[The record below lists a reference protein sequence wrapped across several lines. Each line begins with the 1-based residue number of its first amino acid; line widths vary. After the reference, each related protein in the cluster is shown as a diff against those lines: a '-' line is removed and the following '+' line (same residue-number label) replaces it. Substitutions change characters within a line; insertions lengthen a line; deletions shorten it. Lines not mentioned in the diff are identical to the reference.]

1 MNENLKNYVCHHP
14 FTYVDVHPNAQWLC
28 CADWAP
34 VNIRGNYSPYNH
46 DNKEKSIL
54 TNWHSDLANDVRSA
68 VSDGSYSKCNHTVCP
83 SLNELKNTQHNY
95 TDETIQLHG
104 MTFVRKDKIK
114 DYFGIEDENDVNN
127 FKKPPTSIMMA
138 FDRSCNLK
146 CPSCRTDLLP
156 NPEKDSDEYN
166 ILQNIMYDIETN
178 LGSGLEKM
186 LITGSGDPVYSKIYR
201 DFLINFDKAKYPKL
215 HSIHLI
221 TNGVLLDE
229 KMWNSFKAKSLIHV
243 MEISLDAGNK
253 ETYENTVRLNG
264 DWDKLLSNIEYL
276 LKQKDVAHFYFS
288 MVVSE
293 YNYKEMEQMYNL
305 IMDMVKNVG
314 VDKYQ
319 KVNLMYR
326 QILFTNAKYT
336 IQDINN
342 ISVFDKSHP
351 KFEDFKKEL
360 MKVHHR
366 PNVTHNFSHLLSK

>member
-1 MNENLKNYVCHHP
+1 MNENLKNYVCRHP
-14 FTYVDVHPNAQWLC
+14 FTYVDVHFKAQWLC

-34 VNIRGNYSPYNH
+34 VNIRGNKNH
-46 DNKEKSIL
+46 PDNTEKSIL
-54 TNWHSDLANDVRSA
+54 TNWHSDLANGVRKA

-95 TDETIQLHG
+95 TDETIYLHG

-127 FKKPPTSIMMA
+127 FKNPPKSLMMG
-138 FDRSCNLK
+138 FDTSCNLK

-156 NPEKDSDEYN
+156 NPEEDSDNYN
-166 ILQNIMYDIETN
+166 IMQNIMRDIKTN

-215 HSIHLI
+215 HTIHLI

-229 KMWNSFKAKSLIHV
+229 KMWNSFKANPIIRVL
-243 MEISLDAGNK
+243 EISLDAGNK
-253 ETYENTVRLNG
+253 ETYENIVRLNG

-276 LKQKDVAHFYFS
+276 LTQKHIFEFYFS

-293 YNYKEMEQMYNL
+293 YNYKQMEQMYNL
-305 IMDMVKNVG
+305 IMDMVKNIG
-314 VDKYQ
+314 MGKNQ
-319 KVNLMYR
+319 KVTLMYR
-326 QILFTNAKYT
+326 QILFTKAKYT

-351 KFEDFKKEL
+351 KFEDFKQEL
-360 MKVHHR
+360 MKVHNK
-366 PNVTHNFSHLLSK
+366 PNVTHNFSHLLSE

>member
-14 FTYVDVHPNAQWLC
+14 FTYVDVQFKTQWLC

-34 VNIRGNYSPYNH
+34 VNIRGHYNH
-46 DNKEKSIL
+46 PDETEKSIL

-68 VSDGSYSKCNHTVCP
+68 VLDGSYSKCNHTVCP
-83 SLNELKNTQHNY
+83 SLTELKNTQHNY

-104 MTFVRKDKIK
+104 MTFIRKDKVK
-114 DYFGIEDENDVNN
+114 DYFDIEDENDVSN
-127 FKKPPTSIMMA
+127 FKKPPKNLMMG

-146 CPSCRTDLLP
+146 CPSCRTDVIP
-156 NPEKDSDEYN
+156 NPETDSNEYN

-178 LGSGLEKM
+178 LGSGLQKM

-201 DFLINFDKAKYPKL
+201 DFLINFDKDKYPKL
-215 HSIHLI
+215 HTIHLI

-229 KMWNSFKAKSLIHV
+229 KMWKSFKANPVIRVL
-243 MEISLDAGNK
+243 EISLDAGNK

-276 LKQKDVAHFYFS
+276 LKQKTIYVFYFS

-293 YNYKEMEQMYNL
+293 YNYKEMEQMHNL
-305 IMDMVKNVG
+305 IMDMVKNIG
-314 VDKYQ
+314 VNEHQ
-319 KVNLMYR
+319 KVTIMYR
-326 QILFTNAKYT
+326 QILFTRAKYT

-360 MKVHHR
+360 MKVHNK
-366 PNVTHNFSHLLSK
+366 PNVTHNFSHLLSE

>member
-1 MNENLKNYVCHHP
+1 MDC
-14 FTYVDVHPNAQWLC
+14 
-28 CADWAP
+28 
-34 VNIRGNYSPYNH
+34 
-46 DNKEKSIL
+46 
-54 TNWHSDLANDVRSA
+54 
-68 VSDGSYSKCNHTVCP
+68 SYSKCNHNVCP
-83 SLNELKNTQHNY
+83 SLNELKNTTHNY
-95 TDETIQLHG
+95 TDGTIQLHD
-104 MTFVRKDKIK
+104 MTFVRKDKVK
-114 DYFGIEDENDVNN
+114 DYFGIENENDLEN
-127 FKKPPTSIMMA
+127 FKKSPKTIMMG

-146 CPSCRTDLLP
+146 CPSCRP
-156 NPEKDSDEYN
+156 NVVVNPEADSDEYN
-166 ILQNIMYDIETN
+166 ILQNIMSDIETN

-215 HSIHLI
+215 HTIHLI

-229 KMWNSFKAKSLIHV
+229 KMWNSFKAKSLIRV
-243 MEISLDAGNK
+243 LEISLDAGNK

-276 LKQKDVAHFYFS
+276 LKQKDVEHFYFS

-314 VDKYQ
+314 MDKYQ

-342 ISVFDKSHP
+342 ISVFDKSHT
-351 KFEDFKKEL
+351 KFEDFKNEL
-360 MKVHHR
+360 MKVHTK
-366 PNVTHNFSHLLSK
+366 PNVTHNFSHLLSE

>member
-1 MNENLKNYVCHHP
+1 MNENLKNYVCYHP
-14 FTYVDVHPNAQWLC
+14 FTYVDVHFNAQWLC

-34 VNIRGNYSPYNH
+34 VNIRGHYNH
-46 DNKEKSIL
+46 PDETEKSIL
-54 TNWHSDLANDVRSA
+54 TNWHSDLANDVRKA
-68 VSDGSYSKCNHTVCP
+68 VSDGSYSKCNHNVCP
-83 SLNELKNTQHNY
+83 SLNELKNTTHNY

-127 FKKPPTSIMMA
+127 FKRPPKSLMMG
-138 FDRSCNLK
+138 FDTSCNLK
-146 CPSCRTDLLP
+146 CPSCRTNVIP

-166 ILQNIMYDIETN
+166 ILQNIMSDIETN

-229 KMWNSFKAKSLIHV
+229 KMWNSFKAKSLIRV
-243 MEISLDAGNK
+243 LEISLDAGNK

-276 LKQKDVAHFYFS
+276 LKQKDVEHFYFS

-360 MKVHHR
+360 MKVHSK
-366 PNVTHNFSHLLSK
+366 PNVTHNFSHLLSE

>member
-1 MNENLKNYVCHHP
+1 MNENLKNYVCYHP
-14 FTYVDVHPNAQWLC
+14 FTYVDVHFNAQWLC

-34 VNIRGNYSPYNH
+34 VNIRGHYNH
-46 DNKEKSIL
+46 PDETEKSIL
-54 TNWHSDLANDVRSA
+54 TNWHSDLANDVRKA
-68 VSDGSYSKCNHTVCP
+68 VSDGSYSKCNHNVCP
-83 SLNELKNTQHNY
+83 SLNELKNTTHNY

-127 FKKPPTSIMMA
+127 FKRPPKSLMMG
-138 FDRSCNLK
+138 FDTSCNLK
-146 CPSCRTDLLP
+146 CPSCRTNVIP

-166 ILQNIMYDIETN
+166 ILQNIMSDIETN

-229 KMWNSFKAKSLIHV
+229 KMWNSFKAKSLIRV
-243 MEISLDAGNK
+243 LEISLDAGNK

-276 LKQKDVAHFYFS
+276 LKQKDVEHFYFS

-314 VDKYQ
+314 MDKYQ

-366 PNVTHNFSHLLSK
+366 PNVTHNFSHLLSE

>member
-1 MNENLKNYVCHHP
+1 MNENLKNYVCYHP
-14 FTYVDVHPNAQWLC
+14 FTYVDVHFNAQWLC

-34 VNIRGNYSPYNH
+34 VNIRGHYNH
-46 DNKEKSIL
+46 PDETEKSVL
-54 TNWHSDLANDVRSA
+54 TNWHSDLANDVRKA
-68 VSDGSYSKCNHTVCP
+68 VSDGSYSKCNHNVCP

-127 FKKPPTSIMMA
+127 FKKPPKSIMMA

-146 CPSCRTDLLP
+146 CPSCRTNVIP

-166 ILQNIMYDIETN
+166 ILQNIMSDIETN

-229 KMWNSFKAKSLIHV
+229 KMWNSFKAKSLIRV
-243 MEISLDAGNK
+243 LEISLDAGNK

-276 LKQKDVAHFYFS
+276 LKQKDVEHFFFS

-314 VDKYQ
+314 MDKYQ
-319 KVNLMYR
+319 KVTIMYR
-326 QILFTNAKYT
+326 QILYTYAKYT

-342 ISVFDKSHP
+342 ISVFDKSHT
-351 KFEDFKKEL
+351 KFEDFKNEL
-360 MKVHHR
+360 MKVHSK
-366 PNVTHNFSHLLSK
+366 PNVTHNFSHLLSE

>member
-1 MNENLKNYVCHHP
+1 
-14 FTYVDVHPNAQWLC
+14 
-28 CADWAP
+28 
-34 VNIRGNYSPYNH
+34 
-46 DNKEKSIL
+46 
-54 TNWHSDLANDVRSA
+54 
-68 VSDGSYSKCNHTVCP
+68 
-83 SLNELKNTQHNY
+83 
-95 TDETIQLHG
+95 
-104 MTFVRKDKIK
+104 
-114 DYFGIEDENDVNN
+114 
-127 FKKPPTSIMMA
+127 
-138 FDRSCNLK
+138 
-146 CPSCRTDLLP
+146 
-156 NPEKDSDEYN
+156 
-166 ILQNIMYDIETN
+166 
-178 LGSGLEKM
+178 
-186 LITGSGDPVYSKIYR
+186 
-201 DFLINFDKAKYPKL
+201 
-215 HSIHLI
+215 
-221 TNGVLLDE
+221 
-229 KMWNSFKAKSLIHV
+229 MWNSFKAKSLIRV
-243 MEISLDAGNK
+243 LEISLDAGNK

-276 LKQKDVAHFYFS
+276 LKQKDVEHFYFS

-314 VDKYQ
+314 MDKYQ

>member
-14 FTYVDVHPNAQWLC
+14 FTYVDVQFKTQWLC

-34 VNIRGNYSPYNH
+34 VNIRGNNNH
-46 DNKEKSIL
+46 PEEKEKSIL

-68 VSDGSYSKCNHTVCP
+68 VLDGSYSKCNHTVCP

-104 MTFVRKDKIK
+104 MTFIRKDKVK
-114 DYFGIEDENDVNN
+114 DYFDIEDETDVSN
-127 FKKPPTSIMMA
+127 FKKPPKNLMMG

-146 CPSCRTDLLP
+146 CPSCRTDVIP
-156 NPEKDSDEYN
+156 NPETDSNEYN

-178 LGSGLEKM
+178 LGSGLQKM

-201 DFLINFDKAKYPKL
+201 DFLINFNKDKYPNL
-215 HSIHLI
+215 HTIHLI

-229 KMWNSFKAKSLIHV
+229 KMWNSFKANPVIRVL
-243 MEISLDAGNK
+243 EISLDAGNK

-264 DWDKLLSNIEYL
+264 DWDKLLNNIEYL
-276 LKQKDVAHFYFS
+276 LKQKTIHLFYFS

-293 YNYKEMEQMYNL
+293 YNYKEMEQMHNL
-305 IMDMVKNVG
+305 IMDMVKNIG
-314 VDKYQ
+314 MGEHQ
-319 KVNLMYR
+319 KVTIMYR
-326 QILFTNAKYT
+326 QILFTRAKYT

-351 KFEDFKKEL
+351 KFEDFKQEL
-360 MKVHHR
+360 IKVHNK
-366 PNVTHNFSHLLSK
+366 PNVTHNFSHLLSE

>member
-1 MNENLKNYVCHHP
+1 MDKRRKIGIVFAENES
-14 FTYVDVHPNAQWLC
+14 
-28 CADWAP
+28 WAGGFYYIL
-34 VNIRGNYSPYNH
+34 NII
-46 DNKEKSIL
+46 K
-54 TNWHSDLANDVRSA
+54 
-68 VSDGSYSKCNHTVCP
+68 
-83 SLNELKNTQHNY
+83 SLNELKNTQYNY

-104 MTFVRKDKIK
+104 MTFVRKDKVK

-314 VDKYQ
+314 MDKYQ
-319 KVNLMYR
+319 KVTIMYR
-326 QILFTNAKYT
+326 QILYTYAKYT

-342 ISVFDKSHP
+342 ISVFDKSHT
-351 KFEDFKKEL
+351 KFEDFKNEL
-360 MKVHHR
+360 MKVHSK
-366 PNVTHNFSHLLSK
+366 PNVTHNFSHLLSE